1 MLWGLGYL
9 TRDMQDAVHTRRYGI
24 TTTITVTVNVTVT
37 VTVTLTILT
46 ITITVTV
53 AVAVAVAVSIT
64 VSEQV
69 AREHLVT
76 NARSSVTT

>member
-24 TTTITVTVNVTVT
+24 TTTITVTVNVT

-76 NARSSVTT
+76 KARSSVTT